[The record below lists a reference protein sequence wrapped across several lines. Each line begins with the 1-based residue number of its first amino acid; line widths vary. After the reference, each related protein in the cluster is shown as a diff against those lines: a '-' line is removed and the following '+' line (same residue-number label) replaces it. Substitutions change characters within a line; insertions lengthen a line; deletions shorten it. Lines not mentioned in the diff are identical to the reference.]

1 MHARI
6 AVNGSATR
14 LSLSE
19 VEVHGYPFNFS
30 FRVFNKSTKFI

>member
-19 VEVHGYPFNFS
+19 VEVHGYPFNFYE
-30 FRVFNKSTKFI
+30 NEGKG